1 METIL
6 ILIGIYI
13 IINLANKAI
22 KIFRSPAGMR
32 RSDRKYSQTD
42 SSYDKTAESYFKH
55 NTSRKTSTKPRHA
68 KYTIELPKDF
78 QLTEEFKKAFD
89 LMENSSDHIFITGKA
104 GTGKSTLLQYF
115 RKNSKKNIAVLAPT
129 GVAAINVGGKT
140 IHSFFKL
147 PPRLIQKDDIR
158 TIRGRETI
166 RKLDTVVVD
175 EVSMV
180 RADLMDGID
189 IALRRNRGNYGIPF
203 GGTQI
208 ILIGDLHQLPP
219 VVDSDAKTVFDKLY
233 KSPYFFS
240 ANVIKDISLKSMEL
254 KQIHRQT
261 GVNFIELLN
270 SLRANRINHEG
281 LSIFNSRVQG
291 REFYCKDNRIIL
303 TTTNDGANHINE
315 DRLRAINEKEYSYEA
330 QVIGEFDESAY
341 PAELSLRLKKG
352 AQVMLIRNDM
362 ARRWV
367 NGTLGIV
374 ESLSPSSIRL
384 TISGETYDIQKETW
398 EKIDYRYS
406 PEQNRVE
413 AYVIGSFRQYPIKL
427 AWAITIHK
435 SQGKTFE
442 KVLIDLERGAFA
454 HGQAYVALSRCT
466 TLDGII
472 LKRPLTYKDV
482 IFDEE
487 IYEFEDRVLPKIKV
501 IECQGCGQKLRVPLQ
516 VGKAIC
522 PKCKTIYVNKDEPP
536 K

>member
-6 ILIGIYI
+6 ILIGIYLI
-13 IINLANKAI
+13 VNLANKAI
-22 KIFRSPAGMR
+22 RLFRSPVGTR
-32 RSDRKYSQTD
+32 RSDLKYSQTN
-42 SSYDKTAESYFKH
+42 SSYDKTAESSLKH
-55 NTSRKTSTKPRHA
+55 NTSRKTSTKPRYP
-68 KYTIELPKDF
+68 KYNVELPKDF
-78 QLTEEFKKAFD
+78 ELTEEFKKAFE
-89 LMENSSDHIFITGKA
+89 LMEYSSDHIFITGKA

-129 GVAAINVGGKT
+129 GVAALNVAGKT

-147 PPRLIQKDDIR
+147 PPRLIQDDDIHP
-158 TIRGRETI
+158 IRGRETI
-166 RKLDTVVVD
+166 RKLDTIVID

-189 IALRRNRGNYGIPF
+189 IALRRNRGNLAIPF
-203 GGTQI
+203 GGAQI

-219 VVDSDAKTVFDKLY
+219 VVDSDAKTVFDRLY

-240 ANVIKDISLKSMEL
+240 ANVIKDISLKCMEL
-254 KQIHRQT
+254 VQVHRQT
-261 GVNFIELLN
+261 EAKFIEILN
-270 SLRANRINHEG
+270 SLRANNINHEG
-281 LSIFNSRVQG
+281 LSILNSRVQG
-291 REFYCKDNRIIL
+291 KESYCEDNRIIL

-315 DRLRAINEKEYSYEA
+315 DRLQAINEKEYSYEA
-330 QVIGEFDESAY
+330 QVTGEFAESAY
-341 PAELSLRLKKG
+341 PAELSLKLKKG

-362 ARRWV
+362 DRRWV
-367 NGTLGIV
+367 NGTMGIV

-384 TISGETYDIQKETW
+384 AISSGTYDIQKETW

-406 PEQNRVE
+406 PEENKVE

-427 AWAITIHK
+427 AWAMTIHK
-435 SQGKTFE
+435 GQGKTFE

-472 LKRPLTYKDV
+472 LRRPLTLKDV
-482 IFDEE
+482 IFDDE
-487 IYEFEDRVLPKIKV
+487 IYEFEDMVFPKIKV
-501 IECQGCGQKLRVPLQ
+501 IECQGCGQKLRVPLR
-516 VGKAIC
+516 VGNAMCSKY
-522 PKCKTIYVNKDEPP
+522 KTIYANKDEPP